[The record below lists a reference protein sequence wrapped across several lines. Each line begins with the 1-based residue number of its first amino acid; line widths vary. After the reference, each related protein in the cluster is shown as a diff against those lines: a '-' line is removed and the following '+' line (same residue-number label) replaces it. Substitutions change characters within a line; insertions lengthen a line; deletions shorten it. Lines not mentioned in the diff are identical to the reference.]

1 MSHWRPLVGITLSD
15 CSKWIRIAEWWLLS
29 QVKSMVYPL
38 RTIIIRTTVI
48 LWVRAATMI
57 SEGINNSYVSKEVHL
72 WQHISLRIRE
82 LASLRSIQPQF
93 SRRTRNHR
101 FRIMAAFIRIS
112 TWKQPIKQII
122 IKPRVP
128 SRSPPLI
135 STVKAEAG
143 PKRISLEAAQASC
156 RPLSTT
162 NHSSG
167 STWKWNSNSNNN
179 VQAVQEKTTNLTA
192 VTTWWRSQITWMT
205 MSNSWRLTSSL
216 TQELPR
222 MRCTHRPMVTCRL
235 WPRRWSRTSMVWSTA
250 RRGSRISGNRHRSN
264 HARKL
269 TVLQETWLPI
279 YKCTKI
285 AKTRGKIYDRRS
297 SLSWCIR
304 KYRRLGWKPARAR
317 TRWKWQG
324 SFQVRLSRLNWC
336 TDSAKRLSLK
346 QILRGNKR

>member
-1 MSHWRPLVGITLSD
+1 
-15 CSKWIRIAEWWLLS
+15 
-29 QVKSMVYPL
+29 
-38 RTIIIRTTVI
+38 
-48 LWVRAATMI
+48 MI
-57 SEGINNSYVSKEVHL
+57 SEGTNSSNVSKEVHP
-72 WQHISLRIRE
+72 WQHTSLRIRE
-82 LASLRSIQPQF
+82 LASLRSTQPLF

-112 TWKQPIKQII
+112 TWKRPIKQIT
-122 IKPRVP
+122 IKPTEP

-143 PKRISLEAAQASC
+143 PKRISQGVAQASC

-162 NHSSG
+162 NHFSV
-167 STWKWNSNSNNN
+167 STLKWNSNSNSAQT
-179 VQAVQEKTTNLTA
+179 VRERTTNLTA

-216 TQELPR
+216 TRELPQ

-235 WPRRWSRTSMVWSTA
+235 WLRRWSRTSMVWSTA

-279 YKCTKI
+279 CKCMRTARTK
-285 AKTRGKIYDRRS
+285 GKIFDRRNNS
-297 SLSWCIR
+297 SWCIK

-336 TDSAKRLSLK
+336 TDSAKQLNLK
-346 QILRGNKR
+346 QNLRGNKR